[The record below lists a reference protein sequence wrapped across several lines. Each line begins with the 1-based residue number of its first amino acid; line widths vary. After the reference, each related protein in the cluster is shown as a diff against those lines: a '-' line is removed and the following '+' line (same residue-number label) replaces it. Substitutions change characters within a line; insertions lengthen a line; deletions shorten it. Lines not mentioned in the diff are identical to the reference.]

1 MMRLVKLLII
11 MSLSVSL
18 SNANSPWIPN
28 HQDRPIPLK
37 FLQALDTALPTE
49 PMVESDVKRR
59 ILIYSAT
66 NGFRHDS
73 IPIGKLALSKM
84 GLSSGAYEAVVSD
97 HPEYFESETLSTFDA
112 VVLLSASGNFFMPS
126 HKLRDTFSQEEWLFL
141 KKRHDRLLNNL
152 MNYVREGGGLVGIHA
167 ATDACK
173 KNPAYGDFI
182 GAKFNGHPWTKNMQ
196 VNVVV
201 EDPNHAI
208 NFSVFEGITD
218 FNIQEEIYE
227 FCNDI
232 FSRERSRILLRL
244 DPKRSEQPL
253 PKHATKRLDN
263 DYAISWVHAYGK
275 GRVFYSSLGDNLH
288 IFTDALILKH
298 YLAGIQFA
306 TGDLIADVTPSAQL
320 N

>member
-1 MMRLVKLLII
+1 MRLIKLFII

-28 HQDRPIPLK
+28 YQDRPIPLK

-49 PMVESDVKRR
+49 SVVESVVKRR
-59 ILIYSAT
+59 LLIYSAT
-66 NGFRHDS
+66 NGFRHAS
-73 IPIGKLALSKM
+73 IPIGKLALEKM
-84 GLSSGAYEAVVSD
+84 GIRSGAYEATVSD
-97 HPEYFESETLSTFDA
+97 HPKHFEPDALINFDA
-112 VVLLSASGNFFMPS
+112 VVLLSATGKFFMPS
-126 HKLRDTFSQEEWLFL
+126 DKLRDTFSQEEWLFL
-141 KKRHDRLLNNL
+141 KKRQDRLLNNL
-152 MNYVREGGGLVGIHA
+152 MDYVREGGGLVGIHA

-173 KNPAYGDFI
+173 RNRAYGDFI

-208 NFSVFEGITD
+208 NLPVFEGVTD

-253 PKHATKRLDN
+253 PKHATKRVDN

-306 TGDLIADVTPSAQL
+306 TGDLIADVTPSSQL